1 MIAENIRKKII
12 ALESA
17 EIDGSRRQL
26 LEPLSQYISQ
36 KLKNGE
42 LPKLNFN
49 CTHNSRRSQMAQLM
63 AQIAAIY
70 YGFKVECYSG
80 GTEATEFN
88 INAINALR
96 DFGFYIEK
104 SASKNPMVLVHYNQS
119 TPVKCFSKVYD
130 DKANP
135 KEGFA
140 VVMTCSDAD
149 ENCPVVFGAE
159 ARFSLKY
166 EDPKASD
173 GSGNEKEVYYQRL
186 NQITAELLFVFR
198 NSSSSY

>member
-1 MIAENIRKKII
+1 MITENIRKKII

-42 LPKLNFN
+42 LPKLNFI
-49 CTHNSRRSQMAQLM
+49 CTHNSRRSQLAQVM

-96 DFGFYIEK
+96 DFGFYVEK
-104 SASKNPMVLVHYNQS
+104 SAGNNPMVLVHYNQS
-119 TPVKCFSKVYD
+119 NPVKCFSKIYD

-140 VVMTCSDAD
+140 AVMTCSDAD
-149 ENCPVVFGAE
+149 DNCPVVFGAD

-166 EDPKASD
+166 DDPKASD
-173 GSGNEKEVYYQRL
+173 GTGRESQVYGERL
-186 NQITAELLFVFR
+186 NQIAAEMLYTFR
-198 NSSSSY
+198 DVRF